1 MFNSVLK
8 PSEKTLLEK
17 YRSNSP
23 NENLEEILS
32 NISADS
38 KLIQNLTHKPL
49 NECENMISCL
59 SRNDLGLSN
68 INPILSFD
76 VTRHE
81 AANTAPAISVLNRFK
96 DDVAAYANAANTES
110 IIKIS
115 KLLDQDVL
123 NYFKGDENAQ
133 IHLQQ
138 ALDNLN
144 LLSLKIQQL
153 KDSDLRMVQDTIPLL
168 HKAANWVYIH
178 EADSAE
184 LKQKKTRFIMNKM
197 VNYYF
202 KHYTINYFTKLYLH
216 TGN

>member
-1 MFNSVLK
+1 
-8 PSEKTLLEK
+8 
-17 YRSNSP
+17 
-23 NENLEEILS
+23 
-32 NISADS
+32 
-38 KLIQNLTHKPL
+38 
-49 NECENMISCL
+49 
-59 SRNDLGLSN
+59 
-68 INPILSFD
+68 
-76 VTRHE
+76 
-81 AANTAPAISVLNRFK
+81 VLNRFK